1 MRNTLFRTIAVCVA
15 APALAG
21 QAPASKP
28 TRPTGQARPAA
39 APPRTAAPA
48 KLELQ
53 PGLKRAKEELT
64 QGRVVEAAQL
74 YRQLADQHRSVQA
87 LLGLARIQSG
97 VGDARGAIDVL
108 EKARQLAPNSE
119 EVLNALARVALAAR
133 SPVIATRALE
143 ALARMVPSVMEN
155 QYLLGVALMQAG
167 DMPSGAMA
175 LEEARR
181 LEPNRALTLVAL
193 GFAYNGQKL
202 YAEARPHL
210 LRALE
215 IDGSDV
221 EALAALSESE
231 EGLGELEAAER
242 HAQRALA
249 RDEKHAIANLVLGLV
264 RMKQQRY
271 EEARAALEKA
281 VATDPSSAKSQYQL
295 SLACARLGDEAG
307 QKRHLD
313 LYMKAQK
320 ENAERLR
327 DLQGA
332 AGTSRGGM

>member
-1 MRNTLFRTIAVCVA
+1 MRRGLVFAIVASLA

-21 QAPASKP
+21 ADGAAGQARA
-28 TRPTGQARPAA
+28 TGQARP
-39 APPRTAAPA
+39 PGQG

-53 PGLKRAKEELT
+53 PGLKRARAELAE
-64 QGRVVEAAQL
+64 GRIVEAAQL
-74 YRQLADQHRSVQA
+74 YRELAEQHRSVQA

-97 VGDARGAIDVL
+97 VGDARGALDVL
-108 EKARQLAPNSE
+108 ERARQLAPNSE
-119 EVLNALARVALAAR
+119 EVLGAQARVALAAR

-167 DMPSGAMA
+167 DMPSGAVA
-175 LEEARR
+175 LEEARK

-215 IDGSDV
+215 IDGTDV
-221 EALAALSESE
+221 EALAALAESE
-231 EGLGELEAAER
+231 EGLGELEAAEL
-242 HAQRALA
+242 HAKRALA
-249 RDEKHAIANLVLGLV
+249 RDQNHAIANLVLGLV

-271 EEARAALEKA
+271 EEAREALEKA
-281 VATDPSSAKSQYQL
+281 VKTDPTSAKTQYQL

-307 QKRHLD
+307 QKAHLD
-313 LYMKAQK
+313 LYTKAQK

-332 AGTSRGGM
+332 AGTGRGGM

>member
-1 MRNTLFRTIAVCVA
+1 MRSGLLLAVAVSLA
-15 APALAG
+15 ASALGG
-21 QAPASKP
+21 QAPAAKP

-39 APPRTAAPA
+39 PRPAAPA

-64 QGRVVEAAQL
+64 QGRVPEAARL
-74 YRQLADQHRSVQA
+74 YRELADQHRSVQA
-87 LLGLARIQSG
+87 LLGLARIHSG
-97 VGDARGAIDVL
+97 VGDARGALDVL

-119 EVLNALARVALAAR
+119 EVLSAQARVALAAR

-143 ALARMVPSVMEN
+143 ALARMVPNVMEN

-167 DMPSGAMA
+167 DMPSGALA
-175 LEEARR
+175 LEEARKI
-181 LEPNRALTLVAL
+181 EPNRALTLVAL

-202 YAEARPHL
+202 YAEARAPL

-221 EALAALSESE
+221 EALAALAESE

-264 RMKQQRY
+264 RMKQQRHD
-271 EEARAALEKA
+271 EARAALEKA
-281 VATDPSSAKSQYQL
+281 VATDPSSAKAQYQL

-320 ENAERLR
+320 DNAERLR

>member
-1 MRNTLFRTIAVCVA
+1 MRRGLAWGIVVGLAA

-21 QAPASKP
+21 AHPAA
-28 TRPTGQARPAA
+28 GQARPAGQA
-39 APPRTAAPA
+39 RTAAPR
-48 KLELQ
+48 KLDLQ
-53 PGLKRAKEELT
+53 AGLKQARAELAA
-64 QGRVVEAAQL
+64 GRIPEAARL
-74 YRQLADQHRSVQA
+74 YRELADQHRSVQA
-87 LLGLARIQSG
+87 LLGLARIHSG
-97 VGDARGAIDVL
+97 VGNSRGALDVL
-108 EKARQLAPNSE
+108 EQARQLAPNSE
-119 EVLNALARVALAAR
+119 DVLGAQARVALAAR

-175 LEEARR
+175 LEEARK

-215 IDGSDV
+215 IDGTDV
-221 EALAALSESE
+221 EALAALAESE
-231 EGLGELEAAER
+231 DGLGEPEAAEL
-242 HAQRALA
+242 HAKRALA
-249 RDEKHAIANLVLGLV
+249 RDPNHAIANLVMGLV

-271 EEARAALEKA
+271 EEAREALERA
-281 VATDPSSAKSQYQL
+281 VKTDPTSAKAQYQL

-307 QKRHLD
+307 QKEHLD
-313 LYMKAQK
+313 LYTKAQK

-332 AGTSRGGM
+332 AGTGRGGM

>member
-1 MRNTLFRTIAVCVA
+1 MRRGLVFAIVASLA

-21 QAPASKP
+21 AGGAAGQARA
-28 TRPTGQARPAA
+28 TGQARP
-39 APPRTAAPA
+39 PGQG

-53 PGLKRAKEELT
+53 PGLKRARAELAE
-64 QGRVVEAAQL
+64 GRIVEAAQL
-74 YRQLADQHRSVQA
+74 YRALAEQHRSVQA

-97 VGDARGAIDVL
+97 VGDARGALDVL
-108 EKARQLAPNSE
+108 ERARQLAPNSE
-119 EVLNALARVALAAR
+119 EVLGAQARVALAAR

-167 DMPSGAMA
+167 DMPSGAVA
-175 LEEARR
+175 LEEARK

-215 IDGSDV
+215 IDGTDV
-221 EALAALSESE
+221 EALAALAESE
-231 EGLGELEAAER
+231 EGLGELEAAEL
-242 HAQRALA
+242 HAKRALA
-249 RDEKHAIANLVLGLV
+249 RDQNHAIANLVMGLV
-264 RMKQQRY
+264 RMKQERY
-271 EEARAALEKA
+271 EEAREALEKA
-281 VATDPSSAKSQYQL
+281 VKTDPTSAKTQYQL

-307 QKRHLD
+307 QKAHLD
-313 LYMKAQK
+313 LYTKAQK

-332 AGTSRGGM
+332 AGTGRGGM

>member
-1 MRNTLFRTIAVCVA
+1 MRRGLLFAIVACLA
-15 APALAG
+15 APAGAAAPAG
-21 QAPASKP
+21 QARVTGQA
-28 TRPTGQARPAA
+28 RPTGQARA
-39 APPRTAAPA
+39 AAPA

-53 PGLKRAKEELT
+53 PGLKKARAELAE
-64 QGRVVEAAQL
+64 GRIVEAAQL
-74 YRQLADQHRSVQA
+74 FRQLADQHQSVQA

-97 VGDARGAIDVL
+97 VGDARGALDVL
-108 EKARQLAPNSE
+108 ERARQLAPNSE
-119 EVLNALARVALAAR
+119 EVLGAQARVALAAR

-167 DMPSGAMA
+167 DMPSGALA
-175 LEEARR
+175 LEEARK

-202 YAEARPHL
+202 YTEARPRL

-221 EALAALSESE
+221 EALAALAEAE
-231 EGLGELEAAER
+231 EGLGEMEAAEL
-242 HAQRALA
+242 HAKRALA
-249 RDEKHAIANLVLGLV
+249 RNESHAIANLVMGLV

-271 EEARAALEKA
+271 EEAREALERA
-281 VATDPSSAKSQYQL
+281 VATDASSAKAQYQL

-307 QKRHLD
+307 QKAHLD

-320 ENAERLR
+320 DNAERLR

>member
-1 MRNTLFRTIAVCVA
+1 MRRGLVFAIVASLA

-21 QAPASKP
+21 AGGAAGQARA
-28 TRPTGQARPAA
+28 TGQARP
-39 APPRTAAPA
+39 PGQG

-53 PGLKRAKEELT
+53 PGLKRARAEFAE
-64 QGRVVEAAQL
+64 GRIVEAAQL
-74 YRQLADQHRSVQA
+74 YRALAEQHRSVQA

-97 VGDARGAIDVL
+97 VGDARGALDVL
-108 EKARQLAPNSE
+108 ERARQLAPNSE
-119 EVLNALARVALAAR
+119 EVLGAQARVALAAR

-167 DMPSGAMA
+167 DMPSGAVA
-175 LEEARR
+175 LEEARK

-215 IDGSDV
+215 IDGTDV
-221 EALAALSESE
+221 EALAALAESE
-231 EGLGELEAAER
+231 EGLGELEAAEL
-242 HAQRALA
+242 HAKRALA
-249 RDEKHAIANLVLGLV
+249 RDQNHAIANLVMGLV
-264 RMKQQRY
+264 RMKQERY
-271 EEARAALEKA
+271 EEAREALEKA
-281 VATDPSSAKSQYQL
+281 VKTDPTSAKTQYQL

-307 QKRHLD
+307 QKAHLD
-313 LYMKAQK
+313 LYTKAQK

-332 AGTSRGGM
+332 AGTGRGGM

>member
-1 MRNTLFRTIAVCVA
+1 MRRGLVFAIVASLA

-21 QAPASKP
+21 AGGAAGQARA
-28 TRPTGQARPAA
+28 TGQARP
-39 APPRTAAPA
+39 PGQG

-53 PGLKRAKEELT
+53 PGLKRARAELAE
-64 QGRVVEAAQL
+64 GRIVEAAQL
-74 YRQLADQHRSVQA
+74 YRELAEQHRSVQA

-97 VGDARGAIDVL
+97 VGDARGALDVL
-108 EKARQLAPNSE
+108 ERARQLAPNSE
-119 EVLNALARVALAAR
+119 EVLGAQARVALAAR

-167 DMPSGAMA
+167 DMPSGAVA
-175 LEEARR
+175 LEEARK

-215 IDGSDV
+215 IDGTDV
-221 EALAALSESE
+221 EALAALAESE
-231 EGLGELEAAER
+231 EGLGELEAAEL
-242 HAQRALA
+242 HAKRALA
-249 RDEKHAIANLVLGLV
+249 RDQNHAIANLVMGLV
-264 RMKQQRY
+264 RMKQERY
-271 EEARAALEKA
+271 EEAREALEKA
-281 VATDPSSAKSQYQL
+281 VKTDPTSAKTQYQL

-307 QKRHLD
+307 QKAHLD
-313 LYMKAQK
+313 LYTKAQK

-332 AGTSRGGM
+332 AGTGRGGM

>member
-1 MRNTLFRTIAVCVA
+1 MRRGLVFAIVASLA

-21 QAPASKP
+21 ASGAAGQV
-28 TRPTGQARPAA
+28 RATGQARP
-39 APPRTAAPA
+39 PGQG

-53 PGLKRAKEELT
+53 PGLKRARAELAE
-64 QGRVVEAAQL
+64 GRIVEAAQL
-74 YRQLADQHRSVQA
+74 YRELAEQHRSVQA

-97 VGDARGAIDVL
+97 VGDARGALDVL
-108 EKARQLAPNSE
+108 ERARQLAPNSE
-119 EVLNALARVALAAR
+119 EVLGAQARVALAAR

-167 DMPSGAMA
+167 DMPSGAVA
-175 LEEARR
+175 LEEARK

-202 YAEARPHL
+202 YGEARPHL

-215 IDGSDV
+215 IDGTDV
-221 EALAALSESE
+221 EALAALAESE
-231 EGLGELEAAER
+231 EGLGELEAAEL
-242 HAQRALA
+242 HAKRALA
-249 RDEKHAIANLVLGLV
+249 RDQNHAIANLVMGLV

-271 EEARAALEKA
+271 EEAREALERAVKA
-281 VATDPSSAKSQYQL
+281 DASSAKAQYQL

-307 QKRHLD
+307 QKEHLD

-332 AGTSRGGM
+332 AGTGRGGM

>member
-1 MRNTLFRTIAVCVA
+1 MRRRLVVAIVAGLA

-21 QAPASKP
+21 QAPAS
-28 TRPTGQARPAA
+28 GQARPAA
-39 APPRTAAPA
+39 QARPGGQPRAAAPA

-53 PGLKRAKEELT
+53 PGLKRAREELT
-64 QGRVVEAAQL
+64 QGRIVEAAQL
-74 YRQLADQHRSVQA
+74 YRQLADQHQSVQA

-97 VGDARGAIDVL
+97 VGDARGALSVL
-108 EKARQLAPNSE
+108 ERARQLAPNSE
-119 EVLNALARVALAAR
+119 EVLGAQARVALAAR

-175 LEEARR
+175 LEEARK

-215 IDGSDV
+215 IDGTDV
-221 EALAALSESE
+221 EALAALAESE
-231 EGLGELEAAER
+231 DGLGEPEAAEL
-242 HAQRALA
+242 HAKRALA
-249 RDEKHAIANLVLGLV
+249 RDPNHAIANLVMGLV

-271 EEARAALEKA
+271 EEAREALERA
-281 VATDPSSAKSQYQL
+281 VKTDPTSAKAQYQL

-307 QKRHLD
+307 QKEHLD
-313 LYMKAQK
+313 LYTKAQK

-332 AGTSRGGM
+332 AGTGRGGM